1 MKPGWSG
8 RDERPIIRVPRWIHL
23 RWPRRQ
29 VTSCMSWVS
38 DLLILE
44 WWLSPENLDASVG
57 SEIGQPSSNRIT
69 TRGNPPETALVSAA
83 LVKPASSKSLRV
95 PT

>member
-1 MKPGWSG
+1 MAQASG
-8 RDERPIIRVPRWIHL
+8 HQLYELGKRPADPRV
-23 RWPRRQ
+23 
-29 VTSCMSWVS
+29 VA
-38 DLLILE
+38 
-44 WWLSPENLDASVG
+44 SPENLDASVG